1 MTFPNAGVLQHKPV
15 CKDSGFT
22 LIEMA
27 ISLTI
32 LAIILATGASLYG
45 QYVKEQ
51 VRLTTIRHMDTLTSS
66 INDHLVLRGRYPCP
80 APVNLP
86 RTDPA
91 YGMEGVCTDTSVAP
105 GACANGICV
114 ERSENTVTI
123 NSVPTHVRVRRG
135 MLPFRSMGLD
145 ESFAMDGHNNRV
157 QYAVTEVLTSA
168 ETYMKSAG
176 GITVRDGKGGNL
188 AQNIHYLIFSS
199 GDDKAGAYSNYGKA
213 VLPCPTGTLDAE
225 NCNVE
230 SNRAYYVMADRS
242 TALGAHHFD
251 DRVKYYSSSVTPLW
265 RVADDEGLNI
275 RDLVNAE
282 SGGRVGVANTAPQAT
297 VDVAGQVYAQRV
309 GSTGGDA
316 RLSERICNSSSAS
329 CFTVAEISKD
339 DSLRYN
345 CNLKDPSKPYLKGF
359 VGDQAECMSLAESI
373 SGCTESGKL
382 ATGIDANGDLI
393 CTTATSCPANEIN
406 LCYLNGAYDKYTL
419 PSTFAGQTITT
430 KVSGISYSQKWLCQA
445 TGVWKQSSASGVCSC
460 TASDSTY
467 DSACPTGFVGK
478 RTYRTVRTCPSNT
491 TSTTLISDTCKCQ
504 NGSQASTGACPAGA
518 SSGQITYSTPW
529 ICTSNSA
536 GYLDNANRSVVSNTC
551 KCNAQAPGTRQI
563 ACDQGYT
570 GVINQQR
577 AWTCTAD
584 GGGTWGNWTET
595 SRTCTC
601 DNSAAQYQ
609 SVSCPTGMVGT
620 VNQRRTYNCATD
632 TWSGWEEMSNSCAVV
647 TYTWRM
653 KTVTGTGS
661 NPRSIQVNSVCTT
674 QGATGEC
681 SQPLSS
687 GAGYQ
692 YGSCQCE

>member
-1 MTFPNAGVLQHKPV
+1 MTFPSAGVLQHKPV

-32 LAIILATGASLYG
+32 LAIVLATGAGLYG

-51 VRLTTIRHMDTLTSS
+51 RRLATIQNMDTITSS

-80 APVNLP
+80 APVDVP
-86 RTDPA
+86 RSDPN
-91 YGMEGVCTDTSVAP
+91 YGMAGNCTDTSVAV
-105 GACANGICV
+105 GTCSGGICV
-114 ERSENTVTI
+114 ERSATTVMI
-123 NSVPTHVRVRRG
+123 NSVPTYVRVRRG
-135 MLPFRSMGLD
+135 MLPFRSMGID
-145 ESFAMDGHNNRV
+145 ESYAMDGNQNRI
-157 QYAVTEVLTSA
+157 QYAVTEILTSA
-168 ETYMKSAG
+168 ETYLKSAG
-176 GITVRDGKGGNL
+176 GITMRDGKGGNL
-188 AQNIHYLIFSS
+188 ATNIHYVIFSS
-199 GDDKAGAYSNYGKA
+199 GDDKVGAYSNYGKQ
-213 VLPCPTGTLDAE
+213 VLPCNTTTLDGD

-230 SNRAYYVMADRS
+230 NNRAFYVMADRS
-242 TALGAHHFD
+242 TAPGAQHFD

-265 RVADDEGLNI
+265 RVADNEGLNI

-282 SGGRVGVANTAPQAT
+282 SGGRVGVGNTSPQTT
-297 VDVAGQVYAQRV
+297 VDVAGQIYAQRV
-309 GSTGGDA
+309 DGTGGDS
-316 RLSERICNSSSAS
+316 RLSQRICNAS
-329 CFTVAEISKD
+329 GTGCFTVAEISKD
-339 DSLRYN
+339 DSVRYN
-345 CNLKDPSKPYLKGF
+345 CNLKDPSRPYLKGF

-393 CTTATSCPANEIN
+393 CTTATSCPAREIN
-406 LCYLNGAYDKYTL
+406 LCYLNGAYDKFTL
-419 PSTFAGQTITT
+419 PSTFAGQSVTT
-430 KVSGISYSQKWLCQA
+430 KVSGLSYTQTWRCQT
-445 TGVWKQSSASGVCSC
+445 TGTWTNTSSSGVCSC
-460 TASDSTY
+460 TPSDSTY
-467 DSACPTGFVGK
+467 DSACPTGFTGS
-478 RTYRTVRTCPSNT
+478 RRYRTVRTCPNNQ
-491 TSTTLISDTCKCQ
+491 TSTTLISDTCTCE
-504 NGSQASTGACPAGA
+504 NGSRTSTGACPSGA

-529 ICTSNSA
+529 VCTSPSA
-536 GYLDNANRSVVSNTC
+536 GYLDTANRSVVSNTC
-551 KCNAQAPGTRQI
+551 TCNAQAPGTRQI

-577 AWTCTAD
+577 AWTCNPD
-584 GGGTWGNWTET
+584 GGGSWGSWTEV

-601 DNSAAQYQ
+601 DSSAAQYQ

-632 TWSGWEEMSNSCAVV
+632 TWTAWETTGDSCAIV

-661 NPRSIQVNSVCTT
+661 TPRSIQVNSVCTT

-681 SQPLSS
+681 SQPLSG